1 MPVVSALHAA
11 GGKEEDMKAIPVL
24 LAWALWTAP
33 IARADL
39 LMNVTMDYDQDRDH
53 LSTQNIFG
61 ELARGLGKALGQP
74 VKLVVTQ
81 NAERVGERVRQ
92 AAYDIILAPAQIVGL
107 AMRHDY
113 KPVARSE
120 AETRV
125 FLVSAQASRVN
136 SFENAKGRHIVLPHP
151 ESLVSYTIKGELN
164 ALGFSPGSYF
174 SQVSHVN
181 RYGAVQYAI
190 DIGQADIAAMRD
202 DLAKDW
208 LSQHPGATVV
218 RTFDATPIAG
228 VAVSGKMADGLR
240 DRVQQAFVGL
250 DAEMVAK
257 LKKTNLSAF
266 DPADTADFEKVS
278 TRGFFT
284 PEILPGAGIV
294 TAEQV
299 RKMMSQGVPLFDVRP
314 ESHYREGHIPGAKH
328 VPYQLNSPKEPD
340 YDDSVDKF
348 DLGLLPKDKN
358 TAMIFQCNGAECWY
372 SYKAARYL
380 VKRGYKRVYWFRTG
394 LPAWKAA
401 GYPLQRG
408 A

>member
-1 MPVVSALHAA
+1 
-11 GGKEEDMKAIPVL
+11 MKALPIF
-24 LAWALWTAP
+24 LAWALSLATTAK
-33 IARADL
+33 ADL
-39 LMNVTMDYDQDRDH
+39 LLNVTMDYDQDRDH
-53 LSTQNIFG
+53 ISTQHIFS
-61 ELARGLGKALGQP
+61 ELARSLGKTLGQP

-113 KPVARSE
+113 RPVARSE

-125 FLVSAQASRVN
+125 FLVSAKASQVN
-136 SFENAKGRHIVLPHP
+136 SFDKAKGRHIVLPHP

-164 ALGFSPGSYF
+164 ALGLSPSTYF
-174 SQVSHVN
+174 SQVSYVN

-190 DIGQADIAAMRD
+190 DIGQAEVAAMRD
-202 DLAKDW
+202 DLAKSW
-208 LSQHPGATVV
+208 LGQHPGATVV
-218 RTFDATPIAG
+218 RTFDPTPIAG
-228 VAVSGKMADGLR
+228 VAVSGKMDESLR
-240 DRVQQAFVGL
+240 DKVQQAFVNL
-250 DAEMVAK
+250 DADMTAK
-257 LKKTNLSAF
+257 LRKASLGGF
-266 DPADTADFEKVS
+266 DAADTADFEKVS

-284 PEILPGAGIV
+284 PEVLPGAGIV
-294 TAEQV
+294 NAEQV
-299 RKMMSQGVPLFDVRP
+299 KKMMAQGVPLFDVRP

-328 VPYQLNSPKEPD
+328 LPYQLNSPKEPE

-348 DLGLLPKDKN
+348 DVTKLPQDKN